1 MADENKK
8 PLFGGKAAES
18 ESDDA
23 PKVSDAEANA
33 SKTTSPDSQPEGKP
47 DASVTDAEA
56 EALEGAGG
64 PNRTPAFVKR
74 DFEDENVQLTDTD
87 DLASAKVGAAAA
99 SGSTEDWVGIQAA
112 EAAGPV
118 LEGREDEVQYTSTPI
133 SKLRI
138 GPFEF
143 RNGVLRLKGDDV
155 EKFEKLLKGAAIRT
169 QQVVRKID
177 RSAGEAVA
185 RRFLE
190 QNAGKRVRDVDTSDA
205 SPDAPRPSA

>member
-74 DFEDENVQLTDTD
+74 DFEDENVQLTDTSRAQRSVQPLL
-87 DLASAKVGAAAA
+87 LAQPRIGLGFRLPKR
-99 SGSTEDWVGIQAA
+99 
-112 EAAGPV
+112 PV
-118 LEGREDEVQYTSTPI
+118 L
-133 SKLRI
+133 
-138 GPFEF
+138 F
-143 RNGVLRLKGDDV
+143 LKGV
-155 EKFEKLLKGAAIRT
+155 KTKSNIRLR
-169 QQVVRKID
+169 QSPNSESD
-177 RSAGEAVA
+177 RSNSEMESFG
-185 RRFLE
+185 
-190 QNAGKRVRDVDTSDA
+190 
-205 SPDAPRPSA
+205 